1 MKFEEGDILVSR
13 DTKIKIVGVSNK
25 HYEYFYFDFVNP
37 TIYTV
42 CHHDIDDVCD
52 SNISLTVI
60 KAHSILHCLAPF
72 QAYGVFM

>member
-42 CHHDIDDVCD
+42 CHHDIDDVCEYCHEY
-52 SNISLTVI
+52 IRKKKI
-60 KAHSILHCLAPF
+60 QKILKSDKL
-72 QAYGVFM
+72 